1 MRGCRSENRS
11 LALVPTLAALVAALA
26 LVGAPGAAQ
35 AVQIVLF
42 GDNFSVSQGTAWT
55 TSGQIGTSGWQVNRS
70 GADWGGRIDGG
81 VLALTNTASATAN
94 VSGWVS
100 ATRSNAGFGEGFSST
115 LGTNVQPVEW
125 FFNFQQPRLN
135 PGGFNSGSYGVA
147 VVLATNST
155 SLFSNG
161 VGYAVVLGNVDTP
174 DPVRLVRFTSGLNPN
189 SGITTLVTAPAGS
202 GLLDPTTSH
211 LSIRVIYDPDTDQ
224 WALYGRND
232 GGSFAD
238 PRAGTLTALGS
249 ATDATHTNLPMEN
262 FGFYWQGSTTANQT
276 ARFDN
281 FSILLTPEPGRT
293 LLLAVAALALLGRR
307 RR

>member
-42 GDNFSVSQGTAWT
+42 GDNFSVSQGTAWA

-115 LGTNVQPVEW
+115 LGDNVQLVEW
-125 FFNFQQPRLN
+125 FFNLQQIRPN
-135 PGGFNSGSYGVA
+135 PGGFDGIAYGTA
-147 VVLATNST
+147 VVLATNSSGLGT
-155 SLFSNG
+155 TG
-161 VGYAVVLGNVDTP
+161 VGYAVVLGNPLDP
-174 DPVRLVRFTSGLNPN
+174 DPIRLVRFNEGFANNASLTDLIVAG
-189 SGITTLVTAPAGS
+189 APLG
-202 GLLDPTTSH
+202 DPGTSH
-211 LSIRVIYDPDTDQ
+211 MSIRVIYDPDTDQ

-249 ATDATHTNLPMEN
+249 ATDANHTNVALGN
-262 FGFYWQGSTTANQT
+262 FGFYWQGATAANQT